1 MALTNQSSDSPDRVR
16 FDLSVPPATGGLR
29 EALHVKLSKRSGA
42 LIAAGVAGTMVL
54 SACGGSDDTK
64 SGDTAASA
72 SGGTYSIYIGEPE
85 NPLVPGNT
93 SESEGAQVIEALWTG
108 LVEYGDDGSTE
119 YTGVADSIESD
130 DNTTWTVKL
139 KDGWTFH
146 DGTPVTATSF
156 VDAWNYTALSTNAQ
170 GGSYFFANVEG
181 YDQLQG
187 EVDDAGNVTAEP
199 AATEMSGLKVVDD
212 KTFTVTLTAPF
223 AQYPVT
229 VGYNAFYPLPESF
242 FADPDAAGKKPIG
255 NGPFQAKEE
264 FVPGQGFTL
273 TKFDDYAG
281 DNPAQADSVEFR
293 VYTDINTAY
302 TDAQGGNLDVL
313 NNIPPDA
320 IGTAQDEFGDRYSE
334 TASSSFTYMGFP
346 LYDPRYADKR
356 VRQAFSMAI
365 DRKAITDA
373 IFQGTREPANSVIAP
388 VVEGSRDDACQY
400 CKVDVEKA
408 NQLLDEAGF
417 DRSQPVELWFNAGAG
432 HDAWVE
438 AVGNQLRENL
448 GVDYT
453 LQGNLDFAE
462 YLPKGKEK
470 GYTGPFRL
478 GWSMDYPSPQNYL
491 EPLYSTQAQP
501 PAGSNSAF
509 YSSPEFDKLVA
520 QGNQASSNDE
530 AIDFY
535 QQAEDVLLEDM
546 PVMPMFFGLE
556 QTIWSQNVDNITVD
570 IFGRV
575 DVAKVT
581 VNS

>member
-1 MALTNQSSDSPDRVR
+1 VR
-16 FDLSVPPATGGLR
+16 YDLSVPPAIGGLR

-42 LIAAGVAGTMVL
+42 LIAAGLAGTMVL
-54 SACGGSDDTK
+54 SACGGSEDN
-64 SGDTAASA
+64 SGGDTGTDA

-93 SESEGAQVIEALWTG
+93 TESEGAQVVEALWTG
-108 LVEYGDDGSTE
+108 LVAYDEDGAVQ
-119 YTGVADSIESD
+119 YTGVAESIESD
-130 DNTTWTVKL
+130 DNTTWTVTL
-139 KDGWTFH
+139 KDNWTFH
-146 DGTPVTATSF
+146 DGTPVTANSF

-187 EVDDAGNVTAEP
+187 ETDDAGNVTAEP
-199 AATEMSGLKVVDD
+199 AATEMSGLEVVSD
-212 KTFTVTLTAPF
+212 TEFTVTLTAPF

-229 VGYNAFYPLPESF
+229 VGYNAFYPLPEAF
-242 FADPDAAGKKPIG
+242 FADPETLGTKPVG
-255 NGPFQAKEE
+255 NGPFQAEDE
-264 FVPGQGFTL
+264 FVPGQGFTV
-273 TKFDDYAG
+273 TKYGDYAG
-281 DNPAQADSVEFR
+281 DAPANADSVEFR

-320 IGTAQDEFGDRYSE
+320 IGTAPDEFGDRYAE
-334 TASSSFTYMGFP
+334 TPSSSFTYMGFP
-346 LYDPRYADKR
+346 TYDPRYADKR

-365 DRKAITDA
+365 DRESITEA
-373 IFQGTREPANSVIAP
+373 IFQGTRAPAYSVIAP

-400 CKVDVEKA
+400 CKVDVDAA
-408 NQLLDEAGF
+408 NALLDEAGF

-448 GVDYT
+448 GIEYT

-462 YLPKGKEK
+462 YLPKGDEK

-509 YSSPEFDKLVA
+509 YSNPEFDDLVA
-520 QGNQASSNDE
+520 QGNQAGSNEE
-530 AIDFY
+530 AIQLY
-535 QQAEDVLLEDM
+535 QEAEDILLEDM

-556 QTIWSQNVDNITVD
+556 QTVWSDSVDNVVVD

-575 DVAKVT
+575 DVAQVT